1 MARHCEIC
9 GKGAGPGIKYK
20 RRGMVKR
27 KGGAGAK
34 IVGKSFRRFFPNLQK
49 IKIKIAGTI
58 KRINVCTACIK
69 SDKVLKA

>member
-9 GKGAGPGIKYK
+9 GKGAAPGIKYK